1 MINVRAWLQ
10 KVIAV
15 FLFIFSPPQFKL
27 QPFPHHHT
35 LYKALFPP
43 QGISSAHVGAYP
55 RNCAPV
61 TRVQICPT
69 PVFFSSCLRAGDQVN
84 QVISP
89 ANTRRCNNFHSCQ
102 PTDRKWKAES
112 LKSAHPAR
120 QRKATL
126 ICTCCVSPLA

>member
-35 LYKALFPP
+35 LYKAVFPP
-43 QGISSAHVGAYP
+43 AGHFICARWCLPENLRTGDTGA
-55 RNCAPV
+55 NLSHAC
-61 TRVQICPT
+61 
-69 PVFFSSCLRAGDQVN
+69 FFSSCLRAGDQVN
-84 QVISP
+84 QVICP

-102 PTDRKWKAES
+102 QTDRKWKAES